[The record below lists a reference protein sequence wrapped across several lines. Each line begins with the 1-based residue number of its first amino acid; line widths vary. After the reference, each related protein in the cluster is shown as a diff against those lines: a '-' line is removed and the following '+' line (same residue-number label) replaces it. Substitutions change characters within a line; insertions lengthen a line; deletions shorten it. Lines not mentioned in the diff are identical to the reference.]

1 MNTRHFSG
9 NIKPIPQQA
18 CGPVERASS
27 RQPVQDA
34 QSAGSAVRHAF
45 LHEKPGLSTLLV
57 GLHASRKRCMSQR

>member
-18 CGPVERASS
+18 CGLVERASS

-45 LHEKPGLSTLLV
+45 LHEKPGLST
-57 GLHASRKRCMSQR
+57 

>member
-9 NIKPIPQQA
+9 MIKPIPQQA

-34 QSAGSAVRHAF
+34 QSAGSAVR
-45 LHEKPGLSTLLV
+45 PSSMRNWGV
-57 GLHASRKRCMSQR
+57 PY

>member
-18 CGPVERASS
+18 CGLVERASS

-45 LHEKPGLSTLLV
+45 LHEKPGLSTLLACT
-57 GLHASRKRCMSQR
+57 LLARDA